1 MRLSILIPHL
11 PQQEKEFMTPE
22 TQTPAKPPVSVVT
35 VQGDA
40 SGFAQRIRVGP
51 YEWLV
56 DEPQEVGGTAT
67 GPSPYDLL
75 LAALGACTSMTIAL
89 YARRKHWPL
98 RRVSVQ
104 LMHAKVHATDCRD
117 CLTQEGFLDRIEK
130 RVSLEGNLT
139 PEQQA
144 RLLEIGEKCPVHRTL
159 LSEVV
164 IHSERA

>member
-1 MRLSILIPHL
+1 M
-11 PQQEKEFMTPE
+11 
-22 TQTPAKPPVSVVT
+22 T

-40 SGFAQRIRVGP
+40 SGFAQHIQVGP
-51 YEWLV
+51 YEFRV
-56 DEPQEVGGTAT
+56 DEPREGGGTAT
-67 GPSPYDLL
+67 GPSPYELL